1 MNDELSA
8 NITIRR
14 TQIVDTDRPATAP
27 ADAAMTATPVAAPA
41 ADGAAAAGVDAGV
54 GAGDAQTVINDDD
67 NPLAN
72 LDGQDTATE
81 RAIQDEE
88 TPLGSGTEEGAG
100 MNTVAMAVGIGLAA
114 LAGAAILFWWIRRRK
129 RDQQSAA
136 QSIDA

>member
-1 MNDELSA
+1 
-8 NITIRR
+8 
-14 TQIVDTDRPATAP
+14 
-27 ADAAMTATPVAAPA
+27 MTAVPVAAPA
-41 ADGAAAAGVDAGV
+41 ADGAAAGVDAGV

-88 TPLGSGTEEGAG
+88 TPLGSGAEEGAG
-100 MNTVAMAVGIGLAA
+100 MNTVAIAVGIGLAA
-114 LAGAAILFWWIRRRK
+114 LAGAAILFWWMRRRK
-129 RDQQSAA
+129 REQQSAA